1 MERTIVVKGV
11 GTASVKP
18 DHIIVSM
25 NISSIEE
32 EYVKAVEAANK
43 RIALLQNAI
52 VSAGFAR
59 EELKTVSFNVS
70 ANYESFPDEHGRYRS
85 KFTGYRCDYALRL
98 SFDMDAKRLAETLT
112 AISDSG
118 ADAELSIQF
127 TVKEPERVSAELLKS
142 ATENAR
148 QKAEVLS
155 AASGVK
161 LGELLK
167 IDYNWAD
174 VNVVS
179 VSKYSMAEMERGIA
193 AAGAVPEFEPEDI
206 KSRDSA
212 TFVWEIL

>member
-1 MERTIVVKGV
+1 MEKTIVVKGI

-18 DHIIVSM
+18 DYIEISM
-25 NISSIEE
+25 QISSTEE
-32 EYVKAVEAANK
+32 KYAASVEAANK
-43 RIALLQNAI
+43 RIALLQNA
-52 VSAGFAR
+52 VVAAGFPK
-59 EELKTVSFNVS
+59 EELKTLSFNVR
-70 ANYESFPDEHGRYRS
+70 ANYEAVPDENGRYRS
-85 KFTGYRCDYALRL
+85 QFTGYRCDYQLKL

-118 ADAELSIQF
+118 ADAEFSIQF
-127 TVKEPERVSAELLKS
+127 TVKNPESVGAELLKS

-148 QKAEVLS
+148 QKAEVLT

-161 LGELLK
+161 LGALLK

-179 VSKYSMAEMERGIA
+179 ASRYSMEMERGVA

-206 KSRDSA
+206 KSNDSA
-212 TFVWEIL
+212 TFIWEIL